1 MESARPRR
9 AIRSAAELYRIPPY
23 HLPMVRLLLALML
36 VLLPLRGWM
45 GDAMAMQHLAAATAT
60 IENVAT
66 LRHSTLA
73 SGHFDAESGEKRV
86 AGVPLHCHDD
96 GAPALSVDN
105 AGNSVEQSD
114 TPAGHGTCGA
124 CSVCHAVALQIV
136 SVWPADADAPSLA
149 PTTGVESF
157 ASATPLR
164 GQKPPI
170 S

>member
-73 SGHFDAESGEKRV
+73 SGHFDAENGEKGVLRV
-86 AGVPLHCHDD
+86 AAPCHDQ
-96 GAPALSVDN
+96 GASPLAASDADDSL
-105 AGNSVEQSD
+105 AQAD

-136 SVWPADADAPSLA
+136 SVWPADADAPTLA
-149 PTTGVESF
+149 PATGVESF